1 MSTPIPILW
10 INVEDAIRISGI
22 GRTLLYEMMNDGRL
36 RTAKVGRKRLVSL
49 RSIEELDSARVAPS
63 SSSQRPCT
71 PAAA

>member
-22 GRTLLYEMMNDGRL
+22 GRTLLYMNDGRL